1 MIRSSIYFI
10 RTKIFLLDIMEIR
23 LVFHKFNQNNK
34 TSSHLVVYKHL
45 FFRLFMLISLKTVLN
60 HWKKG
65 KPWTWH
71 ILFNGFQQ
79 MLHFHGVLIFTWTT
93 LSLSTRW
100 LLVRNAG
107 WIAHLLS
114 FVNWSDLLS
123 PLNTLSVFTIE
134 LGILL
139 GGIPLMKNFML
150 LHLILFLYSSAFS
163 KQALTWCR
171 SIGSQSSIHSWWLF
185 SSLDWCLWY

>member
-45 FFRLFMLISLKTVLN
+45 FCRLFMLISLKTVLN

-123 PLNTLSVFTIE
+123 PLKYTFRIYYRIRGLARRNSINEKFHATSFDIVFV
-134 LGILL
+134 
-139 GGIPLMKNFML
+139 FQC
-150 LHLILFLYSSAFS
+150 FF
-163 KQALTWCR
+163 
-171 SIGSQSSIHSWWLF
+171 
-185 SSLDWCLWY
+185 